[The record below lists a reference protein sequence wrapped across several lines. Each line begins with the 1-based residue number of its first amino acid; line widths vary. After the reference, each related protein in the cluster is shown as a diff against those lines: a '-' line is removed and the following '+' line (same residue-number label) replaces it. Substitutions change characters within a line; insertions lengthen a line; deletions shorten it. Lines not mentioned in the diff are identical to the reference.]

1 MSDDTAIVFTPYRR
15 GAAISLGNQRWR
27 KQLLPVSTVNYKGR
41 KLQFTKD
48 YLAGL
53 VKAFRERAFDQ
64 VPFQL
69 ATDKNE
75 HTNDPE
81 RTRGTIV
88 DLEQSPDGLY
98 VVVEPNAAGQ
108 KVLETNPDLGV
119 SARIY
124 ENYARGDGKNF
135 VAALQHVLGTLDP
148 HITGMGPWQRLEES
162 GAALSTQLDEPAIVD
177 LTDEEF
183 QPRPSRRRST
193 ERREEVTTMSKEDE
207 RKVVREVLDG
217 LTDEDL
223 DLLGEEPET
232 VDPEFD
238 EAELTDAELDEL
250 LLYAEETE
258 GEEDEEVES
267 QDGAATETDDS
278 EKEEEGGDEE
288 VTRIAA
294 SNTGDANTALELAN
308 ARLAE
313 QGSELSRVSA
323 ILDEQRFDG
332 ERRVFTE
339 DFGIP
344 PTAVDLARPLLEGA
358 GHVVELAGGDT
369 VDAGAIMRSVLT
381 EIGRTI
387 KILDLTA
394 LMGNGEDPG
403 SFEDEQEREAQEN
416 ETRDFVKTVRS
427 TYNL

>member
-15 GAAISLGNQRWR
+15 GAAISLGNQRWK
-27 KQLLPVSTVNYKGR
+27 KQLLPVGTVNYKGR

-53 VKAFRERAFDQ
+53 VKAFRDRAFDQ

-88 DLEQSPDGLY
+88 DLEQSPEGLY

-124 ENYARGDGKNF
+124 ENYDRGDGKSF

-148 HITGMGPWQRLEES
+148 HITGMGPWQQLAES

-177 LTDEEF
+177 LTDEVF
-183 QPRPSRRRST
+183 QPRSPRRRSP

-238 EAELTDAELDEL
+238 EAELTDDELDQL

-258 GEEDEEVES
+258 DEGEEVES
-267 QDGAATETDDS
+267 QDGEATEIDDNDDD
-278 EKEEEGGDEE
+278 EGEEGGDEE

-294 SNTGDANTALELAN
+294 SNADNMALELAN

-339 DFGIP
+339 DLGIP
-344 PTAVDLARPLLEGA
+344 PTAIDLARPLLEGA
-358 GHVVELAGGDT
+358 GHIVELAGGDT
-369 VDAGAIMRSVLT
+369 IDAGAIMRSVLT

-403 SFEDEQEREAQEN
+403 SFEDEQEREAQET

-427 TYNL
+427 TYSL